1 MKRIYTLTIVL
12 LLFCFNISFSQTLSN
27 EAMNLAKTGLNC
39 IDNND
44 YYCGMINLEQLLNIH
59 ISEMNYEQKTAVKSE
74 LINCYY
80 EVSMAKGQ
88 KDDPNFKSYC
98 LKGIKL
104 GKEINQQYDL
114 NAFMLHYMMIA
125 HYCFLENKS
134 QMYNWINKFNV
145 IKENLNVDN
154 KELKSEMIKWSN
166 NNIRI
171 MKNTFNSSASST
183 TTYSFSFGDLISES
197 SSSTNKAMTTYNK
210 NTTKKVVKKIE
221 KCCDDT
227 KLGDKVII
235 YWAHTN
241 KGEKISLYYYPHLDK
256 WHFKNGW
263 GETFRGNKFY
273 NSLDEIIE
281 VIENE

>member
-1 MKRIYTLTIVL
+1 MKHIHTLTIVL
-12 LLFCFNISFSQTLSN
+12 FLLHTNIVFSQTLSD
-27 EAMNLAKTGLNC
+27 EAMNLAKTGLSC
-39 IDNND
+39 TDNND
-44 YYCGMINLEQLLNIH
+44 YYCGMINLEQLLNNH
-59 ISEMNYEQKTAVKSE
+59 ISEMNYEQINSVKPV

-80 EVSMAKGQ
+80 EISMAKGLQ
-88 KDDPNFKSYC
+88 EDPSFKSYC

-125 HYCFLENKS
+125 HYCFLENES
-134 QMYNWINKFNV
+134 QMYTWINKFNV
-145 IKENLNVDN
+145 IKENLNEGD
-154 KELKSEMIKWSN
+154 KELKYEMNKWSN

-171 MKNTFNSSASST
+171 MKNTFNSSTSST
-183 TTYSFSFGDLISES
+183 SYSFSFSDLISES
-197 SSSTNKAMTTYNK
+197 STSNNKPITTYNK
-210 NTTKKVVKKIE
+210 NSTKKVVKRTE

-227 KLGDKVII
+227 NLGDKVII

-273 NSLDEIIE
+273 NSLDKIIE